1 MDDVALTA
9 ADLAHVL
16 GVDEPTVSEWRNL
29 GLISASRDDTF
40 DARNLERARF
50 VQFAVQSGFDAEEV
64 ARISREQQDL
74 VGRFADF
81 APIHGVGRPLEEMA
95 KRVGLDIGVAR
106 QLWQAG
112 GLADQEGVF
121 DEDVPL
127 LRTAAAALETGL
139 PEEALVQLIRVYADS
154 LERVAGAESRLFHL
168 HVHEQLRQRG
178 LAGAELTEA
187 TRALSDPLVGLIEP
201 TLVYFHRKA
210 WVRAIRDDLLLHLRE
225 DAMPAGDVGE
235 VAVAVFVDLASFTPF
250 TESSG
255 DVAAADLLARF
266 SQLVRDRARAHRGNV
281 VKQIG
286 DEFMVA
292 FHSATDAV
300 RCGVEINAGAD
311 ADQDVLGVRAG
322 AHAGTALYR
331 EADYFGATV
340 NLAARVTA
348 EATRA
353 QFLVTDAAAAAAAD
367 IDGIDVTPVG
377 RRTLKGLAAPV
388 ELFEVRAQTQPSG
401 RRSLT
406 PRAPAPGSSP
416 GVSASPDDVSSRPQA
431 AQRQR

>member
-1 MDDVALTA
+1 MDDAALVA
-9 ADLAHVL
+9 ADLAQVL
-16 GVDEPTVSEWRNL
+16 GVDEQTVSEWRDL
-29 GLISASRDDTF
+29 HLISASGDGTF

-50 VQFAVQSGFDAEEV
+50 VQFAVQSGIDAEEV
-64 ARISREQQDL
+64 ARVSREQQDL

-81 APIHGVGRPLEEMA
+81 AAVIHGVGRPLEEVA
-95 KRVGLDIGVAR
+95 RHVGLDSGVAR
-106 QLWQAG
+106 RLWQAG
-112 GLADQEGVF
+112 GLADQEEVF

-168 HVHEQLRQRG
+168 YVHEQLRQRG

-235 VAVAVFVDLASFTPF
+235 MAVAVLFVDLASFTPF

-281 VKQIG
+281 VKQVG
-286 DEFMVA
+286 DEFMVV
-292 FHSATDAV
+292 FHSAVDAV
-300 RCGVEINAGAD
+300 RCGAEINAGAD

-348 EATRA
+348 EAARA

-367 IDGIDVTPVG
+367 IEGIELTSLG
-377 RRTLKGLAAPV
+377 RRTLKGLTAPV
-388 ELFEVRAQTQPSG
+388 ELFEVCSETQPYG
-401 RRSLT
+401 
-406 PRAPAPGSSP
+406 
-416 GVSASPDDVSSRPQA
+416 
-431 AQRQR
+431 